1 MMEPVK
7 RKYRLGLLGFLN
19 ALPLVHRFR
28 DREEVEAV
36 WDTPRPLTE
45 MLKRGELDA
54 AITSSY
60 AYAAKLRSVI
70 SDLCIACEGRVVTVM
85 LYANCTLD
93 EIQTVEEDPASLTSN
108 ALTRIIFDERKQRV
122 HFTPTLNYSTPLPA
136 NTARVLIGDAN
147 FHPPMP
153 YEQVFDLAAVIWELY
168 RLPCVFALW
177 QGKAGVDGKLV
188 KLIENAFAEVEE
200 NWDSLYAFA
209 EKEWDVPPPA
219 IRDYF
224 QNVLHYRL
232 TDKDR
237 EFLDFFRKKVHDL
250 GLVW

>member
-1 MMEPVK
+1 MME

-19 ALPLVHRFR
+19 ALPLVHRLR

-36 WDTPRPLTE
+36 WDTPARLTR
-45 MLKRGELDA
+45 MLKLGQLDA

-70 SDLCIACEGRVVTVM
+70 SDLCIACEARIMTVM

-93 EIQTVEEDPASLTSN
+93 EVERVEEDPASLTSN
-108 ALTRIIFDERKQRV
+108 ALTRIIFDERRQRV
-122 HFTPTLNYSTPLPA
+122 KFRPTVDYSAPLKSH
-136 NTARVLIGDAN
+136 TARVLIGDAN
-147 FHPPMP
+147 FNPPMP
-153 YEQVFDLAAVIWELY
+153 YEQVVDLAALIWDLY

-177 QGKAGVDGKLV
+177 QGKEGADGELI
-188 KLIENAFAEVEE
+188 KLIENAFAEVEG
-200 NWDSLYAFA
+200 NWDELYAFA
-209 EKEWDVPPPA
+209 EKEWDIPPSA
-219 IRDYF
+219 IHDYF